1 VFEKKFS
8 HYLSYGPADQHTVR
22 ELRDLYDGLLVPG
35 TVAAFQREGTGGF
48 VLALSATETH
58 TPYVI
63 DPRSPLFQQDIEE
76 PKRAHEALRT
86 ILGLPENYSPNPKKW
101 TASLV
106 ETVAENWVNF
116 NSSYK
121 TQASAKFD
129 KYAKR
134 LGDVKHEAAT
144 EPKLLLAP
152 YFAADSEG
160 DPWWEVSSRLFDATR
175 AKLVEQKG
183 KHSCVRVVAAKS
195 VSALSALLPTL
206 RDDKQ
211 VVIWVSNLDEFKT
224 DAAELASYGVAVKQ
238 STAGGKELFALYGG
252 FFAVLLSG
260 VGLRGASHG
269 IGYGEYRNWREL
281 PQSGPPPARYYL
293 PELHKYVRAELAD
306 VLWGAQITHCSCPA
320 CGNNPPILLDYHEL
334 MMHSVHCRAREIN
347 EWAGLSPSDAAGR
360 LESEL
365 EAFEE
370 RLKKAKI
377 QEEPFKRE
385 AKKHTAH
392 IPVWS
397 RALSQ
402 L

>member
-22 ELRDLYDGLLVPG
+22 ELRDSFDGLLVPG
-35 TVAAFQREGTGGF
+35 TVAAFQLEGTGGF
-48 VLALSATETH
+48 VLALSATEAH

-76 PKRAHEALRT
+76 PKRAHEALKA
-86 ILGLPENYSPNPKKW
+86 ILGLPENYSPNPRKW
-101 TASLV
+101 NASLV
-106 ETVAENWVNF
+106 EKVAENWVNF
-116 NSSYK
+116 NCSYK
-121 TQASAKFD
+121 TQTSAKFD

-152 YFAADSEG
+152 YFASDSES
-160 DPWWEVSSRLFDATR
+160 DPWWEISLRLFEATR
-175 AKLVEQKG
+175 AKLAEQRG
-183 KHSCVRVVAAKS
+183 NRTCMRVVAAKS
-195 VSALSALLPTL
+195 VSALVTLLPTL
-206 RDDKQ
+206 QDDKQ
-211 VVIWVSNLDEFKT
+211 MVIWVSSLDEFKT
-224 DAAELASYGVAVKQ
+224 DAAELASYGTAVREG
-238 STAGGKELFALYGG
+238 TANGKELFALYGG

-260 VGLRGASHG
+260 AGLRGASHG
-269 IGYGEYRNWREL
+269 IGYGEYRNWKEL

-306 VLWGAQITHCSCPA
+306 VLWGAQVTRCPCPA

-334 MMHSVHCRAREIN
+334 MMHSVHCRAREIK
-347 EWAGLSPSDAAGR
+347 EWTALSPSDAASR
-360 LESEL
+360 LDSEL
-365 EAFEE
+365 DAFGK

-377 QEEPFKRE
+377 QQEPFKRE
-385 AKKHTAH
+385 TERHMTH
-392 IPVWS
+392 IPVWI